1 MRTPF
6 RRTIALAVPLIA
18 FAGLVEAAEA
28 PKDTKPN
35 ESWMGQS
42 AAEQAQEP
50 TAGPRADTVQNPVP
64 KAEQAATAPRSGSG
78 APGVTAEE
86 VEEVNAA
93 TDRFVDRMIAA
104 QGGGSARLGDLV
116 GRPVHTADGE
126 AVGDL
131 DDVVGD
137 ADGNP
142 RLSLA
147 LKGDWVPPGR
157 NRLIVPAD
165 DISVDA
171 DGRVVV
177 PYSRPELAEMAGD

>member
-18 FAGLVEAAEA
+18 FAGLAAAAEPA
-28 PKDTKPN
+28 KDTKPD

-42 AAEQAQEP
+42 ATEQKQAP
-50 TAGPRADTVQNPVP
+50 TAEPQAETVQNPVP
-64 KAEQAATAPRSGSG
+64 KADQAATAAPADAD
-78 APGVTAEE
+78 APGVTEEE

-104 QGGGSARLGDLV
+104 QDGGSARLGDLM
-116 GRPVHTADGE
+116 GRPVHAADGQ

-137 ADGNP
+137 AEGNP

-147 LKGDWVPPGR
+147 LKGDWVPAGR
-157 NRLIVPAD
+157 NTLIVPVD
-165 DISVDA
+165 DVSVDA

-177 PYSRPELAEMAGD
+177 PYSRTELAEMAGD